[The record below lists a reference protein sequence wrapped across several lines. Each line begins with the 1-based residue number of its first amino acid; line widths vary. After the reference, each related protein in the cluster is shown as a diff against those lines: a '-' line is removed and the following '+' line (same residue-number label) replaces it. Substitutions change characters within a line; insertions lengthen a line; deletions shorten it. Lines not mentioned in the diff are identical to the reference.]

1 MITLFGCKSNSDDEP
16 SIKDS
21 QTVEISDIKGVW
33 MISSPDNLNNA
44 KLVLQDFSTVSW
56 SDKFGNTY
64 VGPHYSFENVNDSTL
79 KAQGSLVGSNRFNWI
94 HIQDIYCTLRSVGG
108 NKHLKITCD
117 LKPMLPDIDWCQNVD
132 NWNTVNRHSW
142 YFWEDNWFS
151 YRFEVIE
158 YSERQMKLKLLE
170 SSIRFCDYRDDYPL
184 RLNNGVVINL
194 RKMAM

>member
-1 MITLFGCKSNSDDEP
+1 MCMKKVLCVFLAVTMITLFGCKSNSDDEP

-79 KAQGSLVGSNRFNWI
+79 KAQGSLVGSNRFDWI
-94 HIQDIYCTLRSVGG
+94 HIHVQRY
-108 NKHLKITCD
+108 
-117 LKPMLPDIDWCQNVD
+117 
-132 NWNTVNRHSW
+132 
-142 YFWEDNWFS
+142 
-151 YRFEVIE
+151 
-158 YSERQMKLKLLE
+158 
-170 SSIRFCDYRDDYPL
+170 
-184 RLNNGVVINL
+184 
-194 RKMAM
+194 